1 MARGRKKHRS
11 LFELMDPK
19 GVYSAPALTTGPETQ
34 DTGEAEPQAEAEAAV
49 QEVEEIEEQAAV
61 EPEPVQIED
70 KKEPP
75 AKTEADSEAVP
86 EPILSVDD
94 GKVRLVTNYP
104 LAAMLCFAAVI
115 LLICA
120 ALVGWRL
127 GHDSALKKVAQ
138 AQKESQQEI
147 PDTNTRERPRMW
159 NQ

>member
-1 MARGRKKHRS
+1 MARGRKRHKS

-19 GVYSAPALTTGPETQ
+19 GSYRAPALAGTAKQELSKPEIKA
-34 DTGEAEPQAEAEAAV
+34 EAEPA
-49 QEVEEIEEQAAV
+49 VEEIEETEEQAAI
-61 EPEPVQIED
+61 EPEPVRSSED

-75 AKTEADSEAVP
+75 AKMEVDSEAVA
-86 EPILSVDD
+86 EPIVSVND

-127 GHDSALKKVAQ
+127 GHDSALRKVAQ
-138 AQKESQQEI
+138 AQNEARQRI
-147 PDTNTRERPRMW
+147 PDANIREHRDMW

>member
-1 MARGRKKHRS
+1 
-11 LFELMDPK
+11 MDPK
-19 GVYSAPALTTGPETQ
+19 GSYRAPALAGTARQELSKPEIKA
-34 DTGEAEPQAEAEAAV
+34 EAEPA
-49 QEVEEIEEQAAV
+49 VEEVEEQAAI
-61 EPEPVQIED
+61 EPEPVRSSED

-75 AKTEADSEAVP
+75 TKMEVDSEAVA
-86 EPILSVDD
+86 EPIVSVND

-127 GHDSALKKVAQ
+127 GHDSALRKVAQ
-138 AQKESQQEI
+138 AQNEARQKI
-147 PDTNTRERPRMW
+147 PDASTREHRDMW